1 MTNERS
7 QRPATGLSR
16 IFDRDPFH
24 KLQQQMDE
32 LMASF
37 SREWDGGAWLSA
49 DFHPSLDIS
58 ETDEAV
64 QVRVDLPGIKP
75 EEVQVEVRN
84 NVLQITGERKEERE
98 EKNKTWH
105 RTERRIGRFA
115 RSMMLPCEVQEDKVV
130 AECSNGVLN
139 ILLPKAEKAK
149 SKKIAV
155 KAK

>member
-1 MTNERS
+1 MTQEVS
-7 QRPATGLSR
+7 TRPSTGLGR
-16 IFDRDPFH
+16 LFDRDPFH
-24 KLQQQMDE
+24 KLQQQMDD
-32 LMASF
+32 LIAGF
-37 SREWDGGAWLSA
+37 SREWDGGHWLSA

-58 ETDEAV
+58 ETDEAI

-75 EEVQVEVRN
+75 EEVEVEVRN

-105 RTERRIGRFA
+105 RTERRVGRFA
-115 RSMMLPCEVQEDKVV
+115 RSMTLPCEVQDEKIV

-139 ILLPKAEKAK
+139 IQLPKAEKAK